1 MSTRLTRGHGWHA
14 LSGLF
19 AIPVGVAGLF
29 LAAPL
34 LAGTASPSLTAAPGS
49 GSPPPTKNPCV
60 LHLTAAQAA
69 QLHLSGLS
77 TDAQAGTAA
86 TTPTP
91 SPGASTAAPDVL
103 CVAVASP

>member
-34 LAGTASPSLTAAPGS
+34 LAGTASPGLTAAPGS
-49 GSPPPTKNPCV
+49 GSPPPTVNPCV

-91 SPGASTAAPDVL
+91 AQARAPRHQTS
-103 CVAVASP
+103 CA